1 MFLVQTG
8 YTFLY
13 FITEASFDHGLN
25 SFVYITYRHAVA
37 TVVFLPFAYFLERKE
52 RPKMTGLLFLEI
64 SVLAILG
71 VSLTLN
77 MYFASM
83 DYTSPTFLASMVNT
97 IASLTFAIS
106 VVLGLEKVDVWS
118 LRGKAKVA
126 GTLISLGGVMTM
138 TLFKGPRIQN
148 ISQALIQIHGN
159 SNIHENWIKGS
170 ILTVAS
176 CLTFSVWYVMQAY
189 TLRRYPAQLS
199 LLTWMNFLGTLQS
212 AVFAVI
218 MEHKP
223 MAWKIGFNIDFWCIM
238 YSGIVA
244 SGLMIYVQLMV
255 TEMKGPV
262 FVSMFNPVST
272 IMVALL
278 AYFVVGEKLYT
289 GSLIGAVVVIV
300 GLYLLLWG
308 KDKDLE
314 YGLKCHEDSVVD
326 GESKIRTVVN
336 DQQV

>member
-1 MFLVQTG
+1 M
-8 YTFLY
+8 
-13 FITEASFDHGLN
+13 N
-25 SFVYITYRHAVA
+25 
-37 TVVFLPFAYFLERKE
+37 
-52 RPKMTGLLFLEI
+52 
-64 SVLAILG
+64 
-71 VSLTLN
+71 
-77 MYFASM
+77 
-83 DYTSPTFLASMVNT
+83 YTSPTFLASMVNT
-97 IASLTFAIS
+97 IASLTFVIS

-118 LRGKAKVA
+118 LRGKAKIV
-126 GTLISLGGVMTM
+126 GTLVSLGGVMTM
-138 TLFKGPRIQN
+138 TLFKGPKIQN
-148 ISQALIQIHGN
+148 ISSALVQIHGN
-159 SNIHENWIKGS
+159 PHIHENWIKGS

-176 CLTFSVWYVMQAY
+176 CLTLSVWYVMQAY

-223 MAWKIGFNIDFWCIM
+223 IMWKIGFDVDFWCIM
-238 YSGIVA
+238 YSGVVA
-244 SGLMIYVQLMV
+244 SGLMIFVQMIV

-262 FVSMFNPVST
+262 FVTMFNPVTT

-289 GSLIGAVVVIV
+289 GSIIGAVVVIV

-314 YGLKCHEDSVVD
+314 YAFKCHQDSNSVVD
-326 GESKIRTVVN
+326 GESKNKSVVN
-336 DQQV
+336 DQRQQV